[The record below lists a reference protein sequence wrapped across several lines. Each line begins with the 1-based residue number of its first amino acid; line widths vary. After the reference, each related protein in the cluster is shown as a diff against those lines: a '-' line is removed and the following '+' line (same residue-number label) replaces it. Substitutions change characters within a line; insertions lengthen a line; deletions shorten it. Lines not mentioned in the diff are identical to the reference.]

1 MTVAAFLKGG
11 VDSVTV
17 VPSSLLPKKK
27 GKKEKTKFQILVCA
41 SVLRDIMWDG
51 WKVVVVQKVVPHI
64 PRH

>member
-41 SVLRDIMWDG
+41 SVLRDIM
-51 WKVVVVQKVVPHI
+51 
-64 PRH
+64 